1 MENIQKKFIKF
12 HFTSFILGGMNFLK
26 SNGPEIEKGPNPF
39 FRVTDF
45 SFLATNSADDDSIDN
60 MLTAVIDEEEM
71 KSERVSITWSLVL
84 VVLNSLE
91 EVPSHFLTPSIR
103 NPKVAVDDIVSLHT
117 IYLFVEISILKNYFE
132 KRFIHV

>member
-1 MENIQKKFIKF
+1 
-12 HFTSFILGGMNFLK
+12 
-26 SNGPEIEKGPNPF
+26 
-39 FRVTDF
+39 
-45 SFLATNSADDDSIDN
+45 

-117 IYLFVEISILKNYFE
+117 IYLFVEISIFKNYFE
-132 KRFIHV
+132 KRFIHVYRFHYDKFENLKKKI

>member
-1 MENIQKKFIKF
+1 
-12 HFTSFILGGMNFLK
+12 
-26 SNGPEIEKGPNPF
+26 
-39 FRVTDF
+39 
-45 SFLATNSADDDSIDN
+45 

-117 IYLFVEISILKNYFE
+117 IYLFVEISILKNHFE
-132 KRFIHV
+132 KRFMYSCIDFIMISLKI